1 MNLKQN
7 IRFTFLIALLSAST
21 CFAQEKKSK
30 GDEFFFQYQYQKAVT
45 AYEEQLAN
53 GTLSQKQFLN
63 LADAYFQTNSFDKA
77 ADAYLELYKRD
88 TLMDSHHFNKMIQ
101 SFTKTEDKD
110 KKASFLASMSSNFPK
125 ELMVN
130 MEFND
135 QLLRTDTVDGLDY
148 TIFNLAANSPQTDF
162 APAFFNGK
170 LLFSSGRQQDKRYR
184 YEPGNE
190 GYFKIYESM
199 IQPNGQ
205 VMEIQLFDQ
214 IAKSNFHA
222 ATPYYSSQQ
231 NKVFYVLSNTS
242 DGELAFDANGK
253 NALAIGMQSLGGGF
267 QLLLKDLSTSFYY
280 PFYDDASGKLFFAAD
295 FGDGYGGTDIYF
307 VYTNNGQVMSAPINL
322 GPRVNSPGNEVAPYI
337 FEDNF
342 YFASDVFYGLGGM
355 DIYKSN
361 IEGDEFG
368 IPINLGPGINTEY
381 DDFGLIIRNDG
392 DGLLGYFASNRPG
405 GKGKDDIY
413 GFKVD
418 EKPGLRT
425 ITFKGKVVKS
435 YEPSS
440 TVELAAVR
448 ILNTEGTLLAETY
461 SDEDGNYRLEVPW
474 QKGVVLESTKDRY
487 SVFKKQ
493 FDETQLSELANS
505 EYNIKIALYDDL
517 VEEKEGQKVVKMD
530 KFFFGTSSTQLT
542 PEIEAELDN
551 VVAFAKAFPQAQLR
565 IETYTD
571 SRGGSATNFQ
581 LTQARSDAVKK
592 YLVAKGV
599 PGNSIL
605 YTIGY
610 GEDKILNNCTNGV
623 FCIEMLHKQ
632 NQRTLVVVL
641 NDNVLFD

>member
-7 IRFTFLIALLSAST
+7 IRFIFLIALLSAGT

-30 GDEFFFQYQYQKAVT
+30 GDEFFFQYEYQKAVT

-135 QLLRTDTVDGLDY
+135 QLLRTDTVDDLDY

-253 NALAIGMQSLGGGF
+253 NALAIGMQTLGGGF

-440 TVELAAVR
+440 TVELAVVR
-448 ILNTEGTLLAETY
+448 LLNTEGTLLAETY

-530 KFFFGTSSTQLT
+530 KFYFGTSSTQLT

-592 YLVAKGV
+592 YLVAQGV

>member
-530 KFFFGTSSTQLT
+530 KFYFGTSSTQLT

>member
-7 IRFTFLIALLSAST
+7 IRFIFLIALLSAST

-30 GDEFFFQYQYQKAVT
+30 GDEFFFQYEYQKAVA

-135 QLLRTDTVDGLDY
+135 QLLRTDTVDDLDY

-253 NALAIGMQSLGGGF
+253 NALAIGMQTLGGGF

-440 TVELAAVR
+440 TVELAVVR
-448 ILNTEGTLLAETY
+448 LLNTEGTLLAETY

-530 KFFFGTSSTQLT
+530 KFYFGTSSTQLT

-581 LTQARSDAVKK
+581 LTQARSDAVKR
-592 YLVAKGV
+592 YLVAQGV